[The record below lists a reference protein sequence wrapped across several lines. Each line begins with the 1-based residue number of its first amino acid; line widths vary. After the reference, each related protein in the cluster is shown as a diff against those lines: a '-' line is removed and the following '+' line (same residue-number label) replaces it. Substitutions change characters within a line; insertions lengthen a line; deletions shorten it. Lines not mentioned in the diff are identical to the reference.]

1 MIIKI
6 IIIVILINI
15 NVTIILE
22 KSSVGESSKQGIQ
35 VAWSTPIHHIKWWI
49 IRFRGIHRALVASD
63 GGLFLILIKGFQSL
77 FNITRSSVL
86 AVVGALYLSLRF
98 IVIIIIVIIIVI
110 VVIIVVIIINITFII
125 NIIFVILI
133 IIRIFIESSLLF
145 LWGKLTVWFCF
156 FLFLHLS

>member
-1 MIIKI
+1 MLFWL
-6 IIIVILINI
+6 ILTLQLFLRNQVRE
-15 NVTIILE
+15 N
-22 KSSVGESSKQGIQ
+22 SKQGIQ

-49 IRFRGIHRALVASD
+49 IRFRGLHRALVASD

-77 FNITRSSVL
+77 FNVTRSSVL
-86 AVVGALYLSLRF
+86 AVVGVLYLSLHF
-98 IVIIIIVIIIVI
+98 IVIIIIILI
-110 VVIIVVIIINITFII
+110 VIIINITFII

-145 LWGKLTVWFCF
+145 LWGKWTVWFCF

>member
-110 VVIIVVIIINITFII
+110 IINITFII